1 MKYQHHFK
9 IYLKIGSKTTVFHV
23 LHHLKIGIPLSI
35 RQIYL
40 IHSLC
45 KLTGMTVNPFFGN
58 KTFVFCQTW
67 MFKLAFSV
75 EKIHI
80 FKTLMVIVMITDFE
94 TGPFTPPTRRKLET
108 KSRIVVSVVPDIHI
122 IKTFR
127 NRGILWNVFFLRL
140 YIWQFFF
147 WSGIHFVFLNILLVR
162 KKVKHGI

>member
-58 KTFVFCQTW
+58 NTFVFCQTW
-67 MFKLAFSV
+67 MFKLVFSV
-75 EKIHI
+75 EKIHT
-80 FKTLMVIVMITDFE
+80 FKTLMVIVMMTDFE
-94 TGPFTPPTRRKLET
+94 TGPFTPPTRRELEA
-108 KSRIVVSVVPDIHI
+108 KSWIVVSVVSDIHI